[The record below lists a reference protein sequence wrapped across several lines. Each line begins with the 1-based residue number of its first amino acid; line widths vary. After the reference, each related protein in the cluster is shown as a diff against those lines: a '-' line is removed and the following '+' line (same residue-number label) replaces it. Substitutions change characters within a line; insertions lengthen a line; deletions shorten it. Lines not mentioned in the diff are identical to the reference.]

1 VERLTRGGHSWLDK
15 AMRRVGIAQLKDTL
29 SLHLRSV
36 EAGEVVEVMDRA
48 RPIARIVPISPRRS
62 VTIRP
67 SKRPFAAVRDRRFP
81 PLDLPVS
88 SDELLREER
97 REWVDRETPG

>member
-1 VERLTRGGHSWLDK
+1 
-15 AMRRVGIAQLKDTL
+15 MRRVGIAQLKDTL

>member
-1 VERLTRGGHSWLDK
+1 MK
-15 AMRRVGIAQLKDTL
+15 RVGIAQLKDNL

-48 RPIARIVPISPRRS
+48 RPIARIVPISSRRS

-67 SKRPFAAVRDRRFP
+67 SKRPFASIRDRRFP
-81 PLDLPVS
+81 PLDLTVS
-88 SDELLREER
+88 SDELLSEER
-97 REWVDRETPG
+97 RDRFDPEGSD

>member
-1 VERLTRGGHSWLDK
+1 VARLTRGGHSWLDK
-15 AMRRVGIAQLKDTL
+15 AMRRVGIAQLKDNL

>member
-1 VERLTRGGHSWLDK
+1 VERLTHGGHSWLDK
-15 AMRRVGIAQLKDTL
+15 AMRRVGIAQLKDNL

-48 RPIARIVPISPRRS
+48 RPIARIVPVTPRRS

-67 SKRPFAAVRDRRFP
+67 SKRPFATVRDRRFP

-88 SDELLREER
+88 SDELLRQER
-97 REWVDRETPG
+97 RDRIDPEAPD